1 MANVR
6 IIPFIYSKTVAYDVE
21 LGDNYMR
28 FFYNG
33 AVLTDDSDEEV
44 WIETPY
50 EGTDIFELQYHQV
63 GDVMWIVHE
72 DYAPR
77 KLTRPT
83 ATSFRLQQI
92 DFKNGPFMTRNDLIN
107 PDNPSSITMA
117 ASVTG
122 GSTAEGA
129 TGEYSLSGD
138 DPNYITYTWWQGI
151 AANGIDGSQNDYCG
165 GGHNAG
171 GYSYITYTV
180 TYETAISALTDIYID
195 YVCMS
200 WTQGDDLTA
209 NEVTKRGLR
218 VYENGAWT
226 EVIDP
231 DVIDADFPATT
242 YTVPTVNLTGLDEQA
257 VISGTWTNVT
267 KIEVYLWAM
276 TSGHGNIGTAIMN
289 ISAGAE
295 DYAEGTLTASDDYFE
310 EGMEGTLFK
319 LIHKRA
325 VNYVELS
332 TIGHSEAIYVK
343 GSFRFN
349 THGVWTGTVELQ
361 RNDNGAG
368 WDTYRTYKSKNDR
381 QIDIAFYEG
390 GDNVQYR
397 IYATGLSGVFSSEIT
412 LDDVYR
418 EGIVRISTVESATE
432 CTIEVIAELENTDA
446 TLRWA
451 EGAWSTLRGFPSTV
465 TFFED
470 RCIYGGMQTILPAE
484 AKLLTEWLSAVGDY
498 ENFDEGI
505 KDAESFAVTIPSTND
520 LMWTESLESLL
531 VGTASDEWRIG
542 SNRMEQPI
550 TFANCSVRQ
559 QTTYGAKRIQAIRVG
574 DKILFVDSV
583 GRKVRELVYNGDKY
597 IALDLTELAEHIT
610 LTGITDW
617 AYQKNPDSILWCVLT
632 DGSLIA
638 MTYERE
644 QKVIAWHRHPID
656 GDVWSVCVTPSTAE
670 DVVTLVVFREIIGDT
685 ITYIATVDE
694 TDADEETVTYEG
706 ETVYLTEYSVFVEQ
720 MAPRNYGTDLEDA
733 YFVDC
738 GITFTS
744 ETATTTV
751 TGLTHLIGE
760 TVSILADGVVQ
771 ADKVVDADG
780 EVTLDTA
787 ASVVQIGLS
796 FRSRLEPLK
805 PVLEA
810 RMGSSAA
817 SIIEAKEMG
826 ISVFNTDGIESGTS
840 DSNLQTVNFDDERWK
855 NLADDD
861 TTLISGLFTGT
872 VAVSTGGGFSLE
884 APLIIS
890 TDAPLPATIRALIP
904 KVNQTGR

>member
-6 IIPFIYSKTVAYDVE
+6 VIPFIYSKTVAYDVE

-83 ATSFRLQQI
+83 ATSFRLTKI

-107 PDNPSSITMA
+107 PDNPSSITMT

-129 TGEYSLSGD
+129 TAEYSLTGHD
-138 DPNYITYTWWQGI
+138 TNWITYSWFRGI
-151 AANGIDGSQNDYCG
+151 AASGINGSSSDYCG
-165 GGHNAG
+165 GGSNYKG
-171 GYSYITYTV
+171 RSYITFTV
-180 TYETAISALTDIYID
+180 TYETAISSLTDIYID

-200 WTQGDDLTA
+200 GIQGADLT
-209 NEVTKRGLR
+209 EVNGATERGLR

-226 EVIDP
+226 TVVDPEVEDE
-231 DVIDADFPATT
+231 DFPATT
-242 YTVPTVNLTGLDEQA
+242 YYANPTGLFGLDETA
-257 VISGTWTNVT
+257 TISGTWTNVT
-267 KIEVYLWAM
+267 KIEVYLLAY
-276 TSGHGNIGTAIMN
+276 TGSSITKNATAIMN
-289 ISAGAE
+289 ISAGSE

-310 EGMEGTLFK
+310 DGMEGTLFK

-332 TIGHSEAIYVK
+332 TIGHSDAIYIK

-349 THGVWTGTVELQ
+349 THGAWTGTVELQ

-397 IYATGLSGVFSSEIT
+397 IYATSLSGTFSSEIT

-418 EGIVRISTVESATE
+418 EGIVKISTVESATE

-451 EGAWSTLRGFPSTV
+451 EGAWSELRGFPSTV

-498 ENFDEGI
+498 ENFDEGV

-520 LMWTESLESLL
+520 LMWTE
-531 VGTASDEWRIG
+531 
-542 SNRMEQPI
+542 
-550 TFANCSVRQ
+550 
-559 QTTYGAKRIQAIRVG
+559 
-574 DKILFVDSV
+574 
-583 GRKVRELVYNGDKY
+583 
-597 IALDLTELAEHIT
+597 
-610 LTGITDW
+610 
-617 AYQKNPDSILWCVLT
+617 
-632 DGSLIA
+632 
-638 MTYERE
+638 
-644 QKVIAWHRHPID
+644 
-656 GDVWSVCVTPSTAE
+656 
-670 DVVTLVVFREIIGDT
+670 
-685 ITYIATVDE
+685 
-694 TDADEETVTYEG
+694 
-706 ETVYLTEYSVFVEQ
+706 
-720 MAPRNYGTDLEDA
+720 
-733 YFVDC
+733 
-738 GITFTS
+738 
-744 ETATTTV
+744 
-751 TGLTHLIGE
+751 
-760 TVSILADGVVQ
+760 
-771 ADKVVDADG
+771 
-780 EVTLDTA
+780 
-787 ASVVQIGLS
+787 
-796 FRSRLEPLK
+796 
-805 PVLEA
+805 
-810 RMGSSAA
+810 
-817 SIIEAKEMG
+817 
-826 ISVFNTDGIESGTS
+826 
-840 DSNLQTVNFDDERWK
+840 
-855 NLADDD
+855 
-861 TTLISGLFTGT
+861 
-872 VAVSTGGGFSLE
+872 
-884 APLIIS
+884 
-890 TDAPLPATIRALIP
+890 
-904 KVNQTGR
+904 